1 MTIWSPMPGFGQN
14 VTFHFFIALL
24 ILVTPP
30 LGIRCNLPTS
40 FEPTILFVLK
50 YAGSESKLVL
60 T

>member
-1 MTIWSPMPGFGQN
+1 MPGFGQN